1 MGEATV
7 TATAGWGGRPS
18 YWRTRP
24 RPPDPFFLNTGGEHE
39 QDAATCA
46 AREWKKKAEVRG

>member
-24 RPPDPFFLNTGGEHE
+24 RPPDPFFLNTGGENE
-39 QDAATCA
+39 QDAATYA
-46 AREWKKKAEVRG
+46 ARAWKKKAEVRG